1 LYLAPPQNA
10 VVVCVDEKPQIQA
23 LDRTRP
29 VLPMR
34 PGIPERHHP

>member
-1 LYLAPPQNA
+1 
-10 VVVCVDEKPQIQA
+10 VDEKPQIQA